1 MNIMSKTMT
10 AVATVAF
17 AAAAHAASAKD
28 LKYAHFQSAD
38 LSSPKHAAALAFESC
53 VEGKT
58 SGSIDV
64 QIFPA
69 SQLGGGSEIME
80 GLQLGTVQ
88 MAVIHDGPIS
98 AVYKPFSVL
107 AMPYIFDDQAMAWSI
122 MDGEFGQSLADDMLA
137 KTGIRSFGV
146 ADNGVRNFT
155 NNVRP
160 IAEPSDME
168 GLKMRVMTAPVWVK
182 LVESLGASATPV
194 PWPELPGALQQGVV
208 DGQENG
214 VTNIVNASLYQHQRY
229 VSLDGHVFSWHAYLM
244 SDAFYSSLDGGEQRA
259 VNQCVEIAKTIHRGM
274 TAAQDA
280 NATAIL
286 TEKGMEVVPVS
297 PEQKAMF
304 REASQPAVREFIVSE
319 IGNEWPDRLDAAVAA
334 YNAE

>member
-1 MNIMSKTMT
+1 MKTMSKLMT
-10 AVATVAF
+10 ATAVVSMT
-17 AAAAHAASAKD
+17 AAGAASAKE
-28 LKYAHFQSAD
+28 LKYAHFQAAD
-38 LSSPKHAAALAFESC
+38 LSSPKHAAALAFEAC

-69 SQLGGGSEIME
+69 SQLGGGPEIME
-80 GLQLGTVQ
+80 GLQLGTIQ
-88 MAVIHDGPIS
+88 MAAIHDGPIS

-107 AMPYIFDDQAMAWSI
+107 AMPYLFDDQAMAWAV
-122 MDGEFGQSLADDMLA
+122 MDSEFGDALAEDMLA

-155 NNVRP
+155 NNVKP
-160 IAEPSDME
+160 VAEPADME
-168 GLKMRVMTAPVWVK
+168 GLKMRVMTAPVWVT

-214 VTNIVNASLYQHQRY
+214 VTNIVNASLYQHQKY

-244 SDAFYSSLDGGEQRA
+244 SDMFYESLTDDEKKA
-259 VNQCVEIAKTIHRGM
+259 VEQCVEISKTIHRGM

-286 TEKGMEVVPVS
+286 SEKGMEVVPVS
-297 PEQKAMF
+297 PEQKAKF
-304 REASQPAVREFIVSE
+304 RAAAQPAVREYIVSE
-319 IGNEWPDRLDAAVAA
+319 IGEEWPDRLDAAVQA
-334 YNAE
+334 YKTQ